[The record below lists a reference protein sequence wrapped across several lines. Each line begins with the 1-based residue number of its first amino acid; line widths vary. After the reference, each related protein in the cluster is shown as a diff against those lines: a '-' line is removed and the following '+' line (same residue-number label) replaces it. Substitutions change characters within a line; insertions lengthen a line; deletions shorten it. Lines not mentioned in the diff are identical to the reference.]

1 MSSQAFAPPSML
13 AAEPCFASP
22 IFTFEVADAEALNQ
36 ALMRDIEAY
45 RVASEGMNRSNQH
58 GWHSPTDFF
67 RRSEPSF
74 QALAQQIN
82 SAVAMAT
89 RQVSPKLDLS
99 QRLYK
104 LQGWINVNPPGAYNT
119 PHSHPDHEW
128 SGSYY
133 VKVPDVPPGSRS
145 GGIEFLDPRGP
156 VHQME
161 ALGSGHF
168 VPKIRKM
175 PKAGTMLVFPSYLR
189 HWVYPNEQDEIRI
202 SIAFNTKFILK
213 EEAGGQP

>member
-1 MSSQAFAPPSML
+1 MSSQTMAPPNML
-13 AAEPCFASP
+13 TAEPCFASP
-22 IFTFEVADAEALNQ
+22 IFTFEVPGAEALNE

-45 RVASEGMNRSNQH
+45 RRQAEGMNRSNQH

-67 RRSEPSF
+67 RRPEASF
-74 QALAQQIN
+74 QALARQIN

-89 RQVSPKLDLS
+89 RQVSPKLDLGK
-99 QRLYK
+99 RLYK
-104 LQGWINVNPPGAYNT
+104 MQGWINVNPPGAYNT
-119 PHSHPDHEW
+119 PHAHPDHEW

-133 VKVPDVPPGSRS
+133 VKVPETPPGSRS
-145 GGIEFLDPRGP
+145 GQIEFLDPRNGVP
-156 VHQME
+156 QME
-161 ALGSGHF
+161 GLNSAYF
-168 VPKIRKM
+168 VPKVRKA

-213 EEAGGQP
+213 EQAGQP